1 MAPVDGEERP
11 AVPADAYGRRKRQSI
26 PKDRSRT
33 GAVMSI
39 PHSVADILDHHVTFQ
54 LECIDRMYLNVYVP
68 KLQCESG
75 VANFFRIHRGHKFA
89 SSALM
94 DPMTKA
100 FVASIDQFCKQHEI
114 PVVQFRKGQRKDD
127 VMKEHLAR
135 FDKPEGVV
143 FLGKAQEKTQ
153 VFRTEKRRNP
163 ETGQTYPWIVRS
175 SAMVNHFYCYCVDRE
190 FGPFFLKFCSYFP
203 YNAKLCLN
211 GHEYAKC
218 QLRKEGIGFKAL
230 DNGFVSCQEPER
242 LQTIC
247 DQLGPEQ
254 IDALLRRWLARLPHP
269 FTPQDRE
276 ASYRYDLSI
285 LQAEF
290 SLTEI
295 LDRPVSGRM
304 LFEEIIRENLD
315 VGRPDMVQL
324 IFDRRVSKRTPGRFR
339 TRVLTDGVIPSL
351 HIDYKNS
358 RIKQYF
364 KQVPEVREVGART
377 ETTINNTRD
386 FFIGKRLCNL
396 PALRQIGFSANRRV
410 LEVERLS
417 QDCAVGEEALLQ
429 LNRPVEVNGQ
439 RAAAL
444 RITDLRVLALWHL
457 LVWFRLL
464 PCGFANRDLREHLA
478 VLTGQP
484 PNHITQGKMTYDLR
498 RLRLHGM
505 IERIPKSHRYRV
517 TDFGFRAALFFTRTH
532 ARLYRPGLAEVLPK
546 LPNAPPGHSSL
557 QKQLAKL
564 EAEIADR
571 VREAKLV
578 A

>member
-1 MAPVDGEERP
+1 MS
-11 AVPADAYGRRKRQSI
+11 VPQ
-26 PKDRSRT
+26 
-33 GAVMSI
+33 
-39 PHSVADILDHHVTFQ
+39 SVAEILNHHVTFE

-68 KLQCESG
+68 MLQCESG
-75 VANFFRIHRGHKFA
+75 VAKFFRGHRGHLFA

-94 DPMTKA
+94 DPITKA
-100 FVASIDQFCKQHEI
+100 FVASMERFSRELEI

-127 VMKEHLAR
+127 VMKEHLRR

-143 FLGKAQEKTQ
+143 FIGKAQEKTP

-163 ETGQTYPWIVRS
+163 QTGSTYPWIVRS
-175 SAMVNHFYCYCVDRE
+175 SAMVNHFYCYCMDRE

-218 QLRKEGIGFKAL
+218 QLGKEGVGFKAL
-230 DNGFVSCQEPER
+230 DNGFVSCDDHER

-254 IDALLRRWLARLPHP
+254 IDALLRRWLAVLPHP

-276 ASYRYDLSI
+276 AGYRYDVSI

-290 SLTEI
+290 SLTQI
-295 LDRPVSGRM
+295 LDRPLSGRM

-315 VGRPDMVQL
+315 LGRPDMVQL
-324 IFDRRVSKRTPGRFR
+324 IFDRRVTKRTPGRFR

-351 HIDYKNS
+351 HIDYKNT

-386 FFIGKRLCNL
+386 FSIGKRLCNL
-396 PALRQIGFSANRRV
+396 PALRQVGFQANRRV

-417 QDCAVGEEALLQ
+417 QDCAVGEEAMLK
-429 LNRPVEVNGQ
+429 LNRPVEVSGQ

-464 PCGFANRDLREHLA
+464 PCGFANRDLRAQLA
-478 VLTGQP
+478 VLTGQD
-484 PNHITQGKMTYDLR
+484 PNHVTQGKMTYDLR

-505 IERIPKSHRYRV
+505 IERIPRTHRYQV

-532 ARLYRPGLAEVLPK
+532 ARLYRPGLAEVLP
-546 LPNAPPGHSSL
+546 NAPPGDSQL
-557 QKQLAKL
+557 QRHLAKI
-564 EAEIADR
+564 EAEIHHR
-571 VREAKLV
+571 VREAKL
-578 A
+578 AA